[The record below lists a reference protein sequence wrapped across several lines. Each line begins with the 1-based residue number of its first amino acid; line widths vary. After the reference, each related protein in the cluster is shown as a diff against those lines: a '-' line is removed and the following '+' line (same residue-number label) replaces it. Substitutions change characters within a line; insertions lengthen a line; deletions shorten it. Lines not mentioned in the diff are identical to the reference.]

1 MKNYIKKLLK
11 KNSESFRY
19 FYGYLGYRVFLFTF
33 FSLCVGILD
42 GLGLTMFLPL
52 LQLVAS
58 DATSTTSNL
67 GNLSFVVTA
76 LESIG
81 LSLTLTTVL
90 LVMTFFFIMKG
101 LVIFFQNR
109 YGVRVLQ
116 YFITTIRKNNINR
129 LNRVNFK
136 YFIKSDIG
144 QIQNTLT
151 GETERIAMAYS
162 SYFQAF
168 QQAIMVLVYLGFAF
182 FVDAKFAL
190 LVGFGGVLT
199 NVVFKTVYS
208 KTKLASQAL
217 TQNNNSLQGLLIQ
230 HVAHYKYLKATG
242 MLSDYS
248 SKLFR
253 KIEELQ
259 QVGRRMGTL
268 SAILK
273 GTREPMIIIVVAVV
287 ILIQVNLLDSPLGP
301 ILISLLFFYR
311 ALVSV
316 VATQTAWNYFLER
329 SGAMSNLKSF
339 EKELDDNRQAPP
351 NATPLVFNTSIQ
363 LQDVGVNIDTVTILN
378 RITLTIPKNK
388 TVAFVGESGSGKT
401 TLLNVFSGLL
411 DISEGQLFVDGQ
423 PVPSLQNIAF
433 QRSIGYITQE
443 AVIFNDTIFN
453 NVTMWAPK
461 NEATLSR
468 FYKAIQE
475 ASLREFVEKSAD
487 KEALVLGNNG
497 VNLSGGQRQ
506 RVSIAR
512 ELYKQ
517 PQLLLLDEATS
528 ALDSETELAI
538 KESIDYLKG
547 SLTIIT
553 VAHRLSTIKE
563 ADIVVFLK
571 DGRIH
576 SSGTF
581 DELLQKEPHFKRM
594 VHLQEL

>member
-129 LNRVNFK
+129 LNQVNFK

-168 QQAIMVLVYLGFAF
+168 QQAIMVIVYLGFAF
-182 FVDAKFAL
+182 FVDAKFAV
-190 LVGFGGVLT
+190 LVGIGGVLT
-199 NVVFKTVYS
+199 NVVFKKVYAQ
-208 KTKLASQAL
+208 TKVASHAL
-217 TQNNNSLQGLLIQ
+217 TQNNNALQGLLIQ

-242 MLSDYS
+242 MLSVYS
-248 SKLFR
+248 GKLFT

-273 GTREPMIIIVVAVV
+273 GAREPMIIIVVAVV

-311 ALVSV
+311 ALASV

-329 SGAMSNLKSF
+329 SGAMANLKSF
-339 EKELDDNRQAPP
+339 EKELDANQQTGL
-351 NATPLVFNTSIQ
+351 NADPLVFKESIE
-363 LQDVGVNIDTVTILN
+363 LQGVGVQIDTVSILKD
-378 RITLTIPKNK
+378 IHLTLPKNK
-388 TVAFVGESGSGKT
+388 TIAFVGESGSGKT

-411 DISEGQLFVDGQ
+411 EISSGQLLVDGQ
-423 PVPSLQNIAF
+423 PVPSLQNTAF

-443 AVIFNDTIFN
+443 AVIFNDTLFN
-453 NVTMWAPK
+453 NITLWATK
-461 NEATLSR
+461 NEQTLNR

-475 ASLREFVEKSAD
+475 ASLEEFVASTTA
-487 KEALVLGNNG
+487 KEELLLGNNG

-547 SLTIIT
+547 TLTILT

-563 ADIVVFLK
+563 ADVVVFLK
-571 DGRIH
+571 NGRIQTT
-576 SSGTF
+576 GTF
-581 DELLQKEPHFKRM
+581 EELIAKEPDFKRM

>member
-1 MKNYIKKLLK
+1 M
-11 KNSESFRY
+11 
-19 FYGYLGYRVFLFTF
+19 

-52 LQLVAS
+52 LQLVAT
-58 DATSTTSNL
+58 DGTSTTSNL
-67 GNLSFVVTA
+67 GNLSFVVTG

-81 LSLTLTTVL
+81 LNLTLTTVL
-90 LVMTFFFIMKG
+90 VVMTLFFIMKG

-129 LNRVNFK
+129 LNQVNFK

-168 QQAIMVLVYLGFAF
+168 QQAIMVVVYLGFAF
-182 FVDAKFAL
+182 FVDAKFAV
-190 LVGFGGVLT
+190 LVGIGGVLT
-199 NVVFKTVYS
+199 NVVFKKVYAQ
-208 KTKLASQAL
+208 TKVASQAL
-217 TQNNNSLQGLLIQ
+217 TQNNNALQGLLIQ

-242 MLSDYS
+242 MLSVYS
-248 SKLFR
+248 GKLFT

-273 GTREPMIIIVVAVV
+273 GAREPMIIIVVAVV

-311 ALVSV
+311 ALASV

-329 SGAMSNLKSF
+329 SGAMANLKSF
-339 EKELDDNRQAPP
+339 EKELDANQQTGL
-351 NATPLVFNTSIQ
+351 NADPLVFKESIE
-363 LQDVGVNIDTVTILN
+363 LQGVGVQIDTVSILKD
-378 RITLTIPKNK
+378 IHLTLPKNK
-388 TVAFVGESGSGKT
+388 TIAFVGESGSGKT

-411 DISEGQLFVDGQ
+411 EISSGQLLVDGQ
-423 PVPSLQNIAF
+423 PIPSLQNATF

-443 AVIFNDTIFN
+443 AVIFNDTLFN
-453 NVTMWAPK
+453 NITLWATK
-461 NEATLSR
+461 NEQTLNR

-475 ASLREFVEKSAD
+475 ASLEEFVASTTA
-487 KEALVLGNNG
+487 KEELLLGNNG

-547 SLTIIT
+547 TLTILT

-563 ADIVVFLK
+563 ADVVVFLK
-571 DGRIH
+571 NGRIQTT
-576 SSGTF
+576 GTF
-581 DELLQKEPHFKRM
+581 DELIAKEPDFKRM